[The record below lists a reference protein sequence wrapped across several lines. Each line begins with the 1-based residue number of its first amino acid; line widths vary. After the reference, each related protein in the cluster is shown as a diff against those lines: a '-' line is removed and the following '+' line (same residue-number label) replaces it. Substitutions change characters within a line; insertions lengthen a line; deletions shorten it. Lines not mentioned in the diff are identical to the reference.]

1 MIDSSLRARARRLG
15 QRLHLRGVAA
25 LRDAVG
31 GPLRL
36 RALVRHPELN
46 LGLQELRRDP
56 FRRVATHALHRRAL
70 RRLLRRALRR
80 LFDPRR
86 LRRLAR
92 AELRFPRLA
101 FLNRGVALGPRH
113 ETPRVLG
120 NLPASPEILLR
131 GDVSLAEVRAGG
143 AGG

>member
-1 MIDSSLRARARRLG
+1 MLPCARARRRLG

-36 RALVRHPELN
+36 CALVRHPELN

-56 FRRVATHALHRRAL
+56 FRRVNTALHRRAL

-92 AELRFPRLA
+92 AELRFLA
-101 FLNRGVALGPRH
+101 SRF
-113 ETPRVLG
+113 
-120 NLPASPEILLR
+120 
-131 GDVSLAEVRAGG
+131 
-143 AGG
+143 